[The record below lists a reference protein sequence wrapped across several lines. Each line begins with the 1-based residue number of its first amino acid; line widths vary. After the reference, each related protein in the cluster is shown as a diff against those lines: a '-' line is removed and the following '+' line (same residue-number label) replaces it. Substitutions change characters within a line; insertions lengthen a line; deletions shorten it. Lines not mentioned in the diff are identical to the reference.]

1 MNKKR
6 SASFLVLAAMS
17 ASLASGESFHAAD
30 DKVESARAAA
40 IQGISYQDMGKF
52 SQAETSFI
60 KCLKI
65 LGASTESDDISF
77 VPVIVHLGWLYEETG
92 QTDKAMNLKLEV
104 WLERVRRSDP
114 QSKYLPALLETVGG
128 LYALRGKSA
137 RAEKVY
143 REDFDLLARRGMD
156 SSIAMAS
163 TLNNF
168 GFLELRL
175 GKPESAVNAFA
186 QALKLWANVPGSD
199 DLQAA
204 MSRLGLGEAYLAM
217 GRFRESAILFAQSLP
232 VFEKNYGPA
241 SLRTADVLMKYAKA
255 LRQVKRTHEATLYEV
270 RASAIH
276 QTSAADLPSTQ
287 VIDVWNLTRPGH
299 AHFLP

>member
-114 QSKYLPALLETVGG
+114 QSKYLPALLETVGDSMHFGANPRG
-128 LYALRGKSA
+128 LRKYT
-137 RAEKVY
+137 EKI
-143 REDFDLLARRGMD
+143 L
-156 SSIAMAS
+156 IC
-163 TLNNF
+163 
-168 GFLELRL
+168 
-175 GKPESAVNAFA
+175 
-186 QALKLWANVPGSD
+186 WPG
-199 DLQAA
+199 AA
-204 MSRLGLGEAYLAM
+204 W
-217 GRFRESAILFAQSLP
+217 
-232 VFEKNYGPA
+232 
-241 SLRTADVLMKYAKA
+241 
-255 LRQVKRTHEATLYEV
+255 
-270 RASAIH
+270 IH
-276 QTSAADLPSTQ
+276 PSQ
-287 VIDVWNLTRPGH
+287 WH
-299 AHFLP
+299 QH